1 MGEIKAESDAAGHK
15 AYIIPEGAS
24 NGIGTFG
31 YLKCMKEIGEQE
43 KELGITFDTILSAVG
58 SGGTYG
64 GLFLGNKLF
73 GLKKKVVGVNVCDDA
88 EFFKNKV
95 KNIVDESL
103 EYLGEKLEFSKDEM
117 CIIDGYVGRGYAL
130 SRPEELEFIAKLGRE
145 EGIILDPVY
154 TGKTMYGF
162 YNEVKKGNLKDC
174 KNILFI
180 HTGGFFG
187 LFPKQEEF
195 KF

>member
-1 MGEIKAESDAAGHK
+1 MLKM
-15 AYIIPEGAS
+15 PAS
-24 NGIGTFG
+24 ISLANLPTRIEK
-31 YLKCMKEIGEQE
+31 LERLS

-73 GLKKKVVGVNVCDDA
+73 GLEKKVVGVNVCDDA

-103 EYLGEKLEFSKDEM
+103 EYLGEKLEFS
-117 CIIDGYVGRGYAL
+117 
-130 SRPEELEFIAKLGRE
+130 KLGRE